1 MKVKIAYLPG
11 EEQEAES
18 LHNCAKELL
27 KPVKVNRSDR
37 HAPYRHIYIATEKQ
51 ATEKQPDTPCKKENN
66 VV

>member
-11 EEQEAES
+11 EEREAEL
-18 LHNCAKELL
+18 LHRFTKALL
-27 KPVKVNRSDR
+27 KPAKVNRSDR

-51 ATEKQPDTPCKKENN
+51 PDTPCKKENN

>member
-11 EEQEAES
+11 EEQEAEA

-37 HAPYRHIYIATEKQ
+37 HAPYRHIYIATK
-51 ATEKQPDTPCKKENN
+51 KQPDTPCKKENN

>member
-11 EEQEAES
+11 EEQAAEV

-51 ATEKQPDTPCKKENN
+51 PDIHCNN
-66 VV
+66 REHTV

>member
-18 LHNCAKELL
+18 LSRITKALL
-27 KPVKVNRSDR
+27 KPVKIKKSNS
-37 HAPYRHIYIATEKQ
+37 HPPYKHIYITSEKQ
-51 ATEKQPDTPCKKENN
+51 LDTPCKNEEN